1 MSSLKK
7 NTHNSG
13 FRRVKKVYMVSF
25 QQSRFIWR
33 KTVDRMGHHKK
44 YSVLKPFMVADSIS
58 RKHLLQ
64 DRRVMC
70 CLCEISHNVLKGNV
84 SLDRSQKAKATRYKQ
99 TFRKLAN
106 KKVSFKTKQNL
117 IQRGGFLPFLIPLIA
132 KAVLPAIVGGGISAA
147 VKRI

>member
-1 MSSLKK
+1 
-7 NTHNSG
+7 
-13 FRRVKKVYMVSF
+13 
-25 QQSRFIWR
+25 
-33 KTVDRMGHHKK
+33 
-44 YSVLKPFMVADSIS
+44 
-58 RKHLLQ
+58 
-64 DRRVMC
+64 MC